1 MGRRRGDH
9 ISYRFDLQR
18 LEPRRLLSAAVQ
30 SVGVV
35 DPIVAPNPNSSDI
48 TIDDISDQIIALRD
62 GSFNGTLLTFTG
74 PESADQYTANIDWD
88 NDYSS
93 MAQILGTRSVILP
106 FANITALKIVDP
118 IEAREFRSFGFQS
131 VAVPKKE
138 SRSAGSPQ
146 LAAATSGEAL

>member
-1 MGRRRGDH
+1 MLQNSAAVPDNTPTLAGSVFVSGQGACMGRRRGDH
-9 ISYRFDLQR
+9 IRYRFDLER

-74 PESADQYTANIDWD
+74 PE
-88 NDYSS
+88 
-93 MAQILGTRSVILP
+93 
-106 FANITALKIVDP
+106 
-118 IEAREFRSFGFQS
+118 
-131 VAVPKKE
+131 
-138 SRSAGSPQ
+138 
-146 LAAATSGEAL
+146 